1 MTMTVH
7 EKAKP
12 TTSTSWTRPPVS
24 AKPLWISACM
34 NHDVDTPSLVH
45 IDKEISSRESTLS
58 EDEFPVSRG
67 GGGGSSQPEPE
78 PKHERGP
85 DVPVETRIGGD
96 HETDADADAEDTE
109 DLTPWWSNQGRGWIL
124 LAQGIL
130 LILILA
136 AIGAALWSMYETSML
151 IRERERDRDRDH
163 EYSHHSQSRAWSR
176 TRDE

>member
-1 MTMTVH
+1 
-7 EKAKP
+7 
-12 TTSTSWTRPPVS
+12 
-24 AKPLWISACM
+24 M

-67 GGGGSSQPEPE
+67 GGGGSA
-78 PKHERGP
+78 KHERGP
-85 DVPVETRIGGD
+85 DVPVEIRIGGD
-96 HETDADADAEDTE
+96 QETDADADAEDTE
-109 DLTPWWSNQGRGWIL
+109 DLTPWWSNKGRGWIL

-151 IRERERDRDRDH
+151 IRERDRDRDH